1 MKGAMLGD
9 VGDRIY
15 RLVLEGEFSDNV
27 GSAFHFMSRTRA
39 VDNTVL
45 TGNVRDQAELQG
57 SCNPCRSSGSPCSR
71 QDRSNDTSAHGIDE
85 PQPGKRV

>member
-15 RLVLEGEFSDNV
+15 RLVLEGEFSDNL

-45 TGNVRDQAELQG
+45 TGNVRDR
-57 SCNPCRSSGSPCSR
+57 RSFKARATRVGPR
-71 QDRSNDTSAHGIDE
+71 AH
-85 PQPGKRV
+85 PA